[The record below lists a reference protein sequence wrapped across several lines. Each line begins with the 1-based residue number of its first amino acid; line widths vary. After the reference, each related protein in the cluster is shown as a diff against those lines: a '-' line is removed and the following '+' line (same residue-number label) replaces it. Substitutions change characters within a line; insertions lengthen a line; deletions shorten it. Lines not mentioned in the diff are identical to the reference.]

1 MTTNKPIHNIDGSVI
16 TPAQARRA
24 LREYHLQL
32 QRANQARWLAEKV
45 REESTR
51 RKEAANR
58 TAPIEDDK

>member
-1 MTTNKPIHNIDGSVI
+1 MTTDKPIHNIDGSVI

-32 QRANQARWLAEKV
+32 QRANQARWLAERV
-45 REESTR
+45 RGEAT

-58 TAPIEDDK
+58 TAPTEDDK